1 MTRVAQIGALV
12 CLLVFG
18 LFVLGCLSGIGWV
31 RVSPD
36 KRYVTVVV
44 PVSEPVDE
52 DTEWELRV
60 LDLQTRATIPVR
72 RFKMGQDW
80 FAACQWSPDSQK
92 LVFYGEERGSDPL
105 YLFDV
110 ATREL
115 ELLPIEEV
123 GPAVWSPDGQYLLV
137 ACRSNDASPNANETR
152 LRLNWHRTSDWSKV
166 HSVELPASSI
176 GSLLEWGYVL
186 PDEPF
191 SAIVHLDD
199 GNLYRVRDRVITP
212 LTTTGDVKA
221 FWISPQERRLRWVRA
236 RPESFLA
243 VFERR
248 LDTGAV
254 KRLVLLEP
262 NDALVHQNSAYRFSP
277 NGERLAW
284 EAEEQ
289 VLILTIPNKEVRWLG
304 RKLIQKAQKASPRRD
319 SVEIFTD
326 VEIFTEMPTLGF
338 DWQNDD
344 TLLILRADLEA
355 YTFYR
360 LGQ

>member
-1 MTRVAQIGALV
+1 MTRVAQIGVLV

-36 KRYVTVVV
+36 KHYVTVVV

-60 LDLQTRATIPVR
+60 LDLQTHEMIPVR
-72 RFKMGQDW
+72 RLEGSFI
-80 FAACQWSPDSQK
+80 AACQWSPDSQK
-92 LVFYGEERGSDPL
+92 LVFYCEEKGSDPL

-110 ATREL
+110 TTREL
-115 ELLPIEEV
+115 KPLPIEEV
-123 GPAVWSPDGQYLLV
+123 GPAIWSSDGQYLLV
-137 ACRSNDASPNANETR
+137 AYPLSNASSNAGKTR

-199 GNLYRVRDRVITP
+199 GNLYHVRDSVATP
-212 LTTTGDVKA
+212 LTTTGDVRA
-221 FWISPQERRLRWVRA
+221 FWISPQEKRLRWVRA

-262 NDALVHQNSAYRFSP
+262 NDARVHQNSAYRFSP

-284 EAEEQ
+284 EAKDQ
-289 VLILTIPNKEVRWLG
+289 VYILTISSREVRWLG
-304 RKLIQKAQKASPRRD
+304 GKSVQKAQRASHREN
-319 SVEIFTD
+319 SIEIS
-326 VEIFTEMPTLGF
+326 TEMPTLGF

>member
-1 MTRVAQIGALV
+1 MTRVAQIGVLV

-36 KRYVTVVV
+36 KHYVTVVV

-60 LDLQTRATIPVR
+60 LDLQTHEMIPVR
-72 RFKMGQDW
+72 RLEGSFI
-80 FAACQWSPDSQK
+80 AACQWSPDSQK
-92 LVFYGEERGSDPL
+92 LVFYCEEKGSDPL

-110 ATREL
+110 TTREL
-115 ELLPIEEV
+115 KPLPIEEV
-123 GPAVWSPDGQYLLV
+123 GPAIWSSDGQYLLV
-137 ACRSNDASPNANETR
+137 AYPLSNASSNAGKTR

-166 HSVELPASSI
+166 HSVELPASTI

-199 GNLYRVRDRVITP
+199 GNLYHVRDSVATP
-212 LTTTGDVKA
+212 LTTTGDVRA
-221 FWISPQERRLRWVRA
+221 FWISPQEKRLRWVRA

-262 NDALVHQNSAYRFSP
+262 NDARVHQNSAYRFSP
-277 NGERLAW
+277 NGECLAW
-284 EAEEQ
+284 EAEDQ
-289 VLILTIPNKEVRWLG
+289 VYILTISSREVRWLG
-304 RKLIQKAQKASPRRD
+304 GKSVQKAQRASHREN
-319 SVEIFTD
+319 SIEIS
-326 VEIFTEMPTLGF
+326 TEMPTLGF

>member
-1 MTRVAQIGALV
+1 MTRVAQIGVLV

-18 LFVLGCLSGIGWV
+18 LFVLGCLSGIGLV

-60 LDLQTRATIPVR
+60 LDLQTHEMIPVR
-72 RFKMGQDW
+72 RFEGS
-80 FAACQWSPDSQK
+80 FIAACQWSPDSQK
-92 LVFYGEERGSDPL
+92 LVFYCEEKGSDPL

-110 ATREL
+110 TTREL
-115 ELLPIEEV
+115 KPLPIEEV
-123 GPAVWSPDGQYLLV
+123 GPAIWSSDGQYLLV
-137 ACRSNDASPNANETR
+137 AYPLSNASSNAGKTR

-199 GNLYRVRDRVITP
+199 GNLYHVRDSVATP
-212 LTTTGDVKA
+212 LTTTGDVRA
-221 FWISPQERRLRWVRA
+221 FWISPQEKRLRWVRA

-277 NGERLAW
+277 NGECLAW
-284 EAEEQ
+284 EAEDQ
-289 VLILTIPNKEVRWLG
+289 VYILTISSREVRWLG
-304 RKLIQKAQKASPRRD
+304 GKSVQKAQRASHREN
-319 SVEIFTD
+319 SIEIS
-326 VEIFTEMPTLGF
+326 TEMPTLGF

>member
-1 MTRVAQIGALV
+1 MTRVAQIGVLV

-36 KRYVTVVV
+36 RRYVTVVV

-60 LDLQTRATIPVR
+60 LDLQTHEMIPVR
-72 RFKMGQDW
+72 RFEGS
-80 FAACQWSPDSQK
+80 FIAACQWSPDSQK
-92 LVFYGEERGSDPL
+92 LVFYCEEKGSDPL

-110 ATREL
+110 TTREL
-115 ELLPIEEV
+115 KPLPIEEV
-123 GPAVWSPDGQYLLV
+123 GPAIWSSDGQYLLV
-137 ACRSNDASPNANETR
+137 AYPLSNASSNAGKTR

-199 GNLYRVRDRVITP
+199 GNLYHVRDSVATP
-212 LTTTGDVKA
+212 LTTTGDVRA
-221 FWISPQERRLRWVRA
+221 FWISPQEKRLRWVRA

-248 LDTGAV
+248 LEHWRSQTIGAARTQRCACSP
-254 KRLVLLEP
+254 KLCISLL
-262 NDALVHQNSAYRFSP
+262 S
-277 NGERLAW
+277 
-284 EAEEQ
+284 
-289 VLILTIPNKEVRWLG
+289 
-304 RKLIQKAQKASPRRD
+304 
-319 SVEIFTD
+319 
-326 VEIFTEMPTLGF
+326 
-338 DWQNDD
+338 
-344 TLLILRADLEA
+344 
-355 YTFYR
+355 
-360 LGQ
+360 

>member
-1 MTRVAQIGALV
+1 M
-12 CLLVFG
+12 
-18 LFVLGCLSGIGWV
+18 
-31 RVSPD
+31 
-36 KRYVTVVV
+36 
-44 PVSEPVDE
+44 
-52 DTEWELRV
+52 
-60 LDLQTRATIPVR
+60 IPVR
-72 RFKMGQDW
+72 RFEGS
-80 FAACQWSPDSQK
+80 FIAACQWSPDSQK
-92 LVFYGEERGSDPL
+92 LVFYGEERGSNSL

-110 ATREL
+110 TTREL
-115 ELLPIEEV
+115 KPLPIEEV
-123 GPAVWSPDGQYLLV
+123 GPAIWSSDGQYLLV
-137 ACRSNDASPNANETR
+137 AYPLSNASSNAGKTR

-199 GNLYRVRDRVITP
+199 GNLYHVRDSVATP
-212 LTTTGDVKA
+212 LTTTGDVRA
-221 FWISPQERRLRWVRA
+221 FWISPQEKRLRWVRA

-284 EAEEQ
+284 EAEDQ
-289 VLILTIPNKEVRWLG
+289 VYILTISSREVRWLG
-304 RKLIQKAQKASPRRD
+304 GKSVQKAQRASHREN
-319 SVEIFTD
+319 SIEIS
-326 VEIFTEMPTLGF
+326 TEMPTLGF

>member
-1 MTRVAQIGALV
+1 MTRVAQIGVLV

-36 KRYVTVVV
+36 RRYVTVVV

-80 FAACQWSPDSQK
+80 IVACQWSPDSQK

-137 ACRSNDASPNANETR
+137 ACPNASPNANTAR

-166 HSVELPASSI
+166 HSVQLPASSI

-191 SAIVHLDD
+191 SAIVHLGD
-199 GNLYRVRDRVITP
+199 GNLYRVQDRVITP

-254 KRLVLLEP
+254 KRLVLLES
-262 NDALVHQNSAYRFSP
+262 NDALVHQNSTYRFSP

-284 EAEEQ
+284 EAKDQ
-289 VLILTIPNKEVRWLG
+289 VYILTISSREVRWLG
-304 RKLIQKAQKASPRRD
+304 GKSVQKAQRASHREN
-319 SVEIFTD
+319 SIEIS
-326 VEIFTEMPTLGF
+326 TEMPTLGF

>member
-1 MTRVAQIGALV
+1 MTRVAQIGVLV

-36 KRYVTVVV
+36 KHYVTVVV

-60 LDLQTRATIPVR
+60 LDLQTHEMIPVR
-72 RFKMGQDW
+72 RFEGS
-80 FAACQWSPDSQK
+80 FIAACQWSPDSQK
-92 LVFYGEERGSDPL
+92 LVFYCEEKGSDPL

-110 ATREL
+110 TTREL
-115 ELLPIEEV
+115 KPLPIEEV
-123 GPAVWSPDGQYLLV
+123 GPAIWSSDGQYLLV
-137 ACRSNDASPNANETR
+137 AYPLSNASSNAGKTR

-199 GNLYRVRDRVITP
+199 GNLYHVRDSVATP
-212 LTTTGDVKA
+212 LTTTGDVRA
-221 FWISPQERRLRWVRA
+221 FWISPQEKRLRWVRA

-262 NDALVHQNSAYRFSP
+262 NDARVHQNSAYRFSP

-284 EAEEQ
+284 EAEDQ
-289 VLILTIPNKEVRWLG
+289 VYILTISSQEVRWLG
-304 RKLIQKAQKASPRRD
+304 GKSVQKAQRASHREN
-319 SVEIFTD
+319 SIEIS
-326 VEIFTEMPTLGF
+326 TEMPTLGF
-338 DWQNDD
+338 DWQK
-344 TLLILRADLEA
+344 R
-355 YTFYR
+355 
-360 LGQ
+360 

>member
-1 MTRVAQIGALV
+1 MTRVAQIGVLV

-36 KRYVTVVV
+36 RRYVTVVV

-60 LDLQTRATIPVR
+60 LDLQTHEMIPVR
-72 RFKMGQDW
+72 RFEGS
-80 FAACQWSPDSQK
+80 FIAACQWSPDSQK
-92 LVFYGEERGSDPL
+92 LVFYCEEKGSDPL

-110 ATREL
+110 TTREL
-115 ELLPIEEV
+115 KPLPIEEV
-123 GPAVWSPDGQYLLV
+123 GPAIWSSDGQYLLV
-137 ACRSNDASPNANETR
+137 AYPLSNASSNAGKTR

-199 GNLYRVRDRVITP
+199 GNLYHVRDSVATP
-212 LTTTGDVKA
+212 LTTTGDVRA
-221 FWISPQERRLRWVRA
+221 FWISPQEKRLRWVRA

-262 NDALVHQNSAYRFSP
+262 NDARVHQNSAYRFSP
-277 NGERLAW
+277 NGECLAW
-284 EAEEQ
+284 EAEDQ
-289 VLILTIPNKEVRWLG
+289 VYILTISSREVRWLG
-304 RKLIQKAQKASPRRD
+304 GKSVQKAQRASHREN
-319 SVEIFTD
+319 SIEIS
-326 VEIFTEMPTLGF
+326 TEMPTLGF